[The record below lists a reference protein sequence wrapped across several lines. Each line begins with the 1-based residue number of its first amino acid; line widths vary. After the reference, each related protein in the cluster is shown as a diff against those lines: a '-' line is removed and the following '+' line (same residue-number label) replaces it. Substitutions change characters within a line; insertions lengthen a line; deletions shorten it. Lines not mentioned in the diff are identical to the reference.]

1 MCKNEIFKN
10 NKPIEKPVL
19 DWEEFKI
26 SFLKNNYNE
35 NMFREDGSFNP
46 KFNSNKKTGIIAQI
60 FEDHWDK
67 IPEQSKH
74 NILIS
79 RPNAD
84 KEVKKII
91 DCYNKNLGCSVY
103 YCEDCDEFTYV
114 GHTCKSRFCTSC
126 GYKYKLCRTENIIAT
141 AYNCK
146 HRHIVFTMPEP
157 LRYYF
162 FVKYEVMI
170 NILFEAVNLTINS
183 VLNESFKKENG
194 KLKKYVSTEK
204 YTPVFFAFLHT
215 FGRDMKW
222 NPHIHVLLAEIKLTK
237 DKCEDWNY
245 FSFNALRK
253 RFIRNLFELM
263 SKELGPSFDSM
274 KNKMYKEHKK
284 GFYVYAKKKKFK
296 KLKHLIEYN
305 ARYCGR
311 PAISEN
317 RILNYDGENVTFCYN
332 DHNDNSY
339 HEVTVTAFEFI
350 AMLIRHIIPENFKTI
365 RYFGF
370 YRKKS
375 PLHEQLIKMISNEV
389 MKIRKSILN
398 HKMCIMK
405 FFKRNPYDCPKC
417 GKFMEYFC
425 EIKGGG

>member
-1 MCKNEIFKN
+1 MCKNCVIDKPKISLEDFKN
-10 NKPIEKPVL
+10 
-19 DWEEFKI
+19 

-35 NMFREDGSFNP
+35 NMFKDDGSFNP
-46 KFNSNKKTGIIAQI
+46 KYNSKKKTVVIAQI
-60 FEDHWDK
+60 LEDYWDK
-67 IPEQSKH
+67 ISEQSKH
-74 NILIS
+74 NILIA

-126 GYKYKLCRTENIIAT
+126 GYKYKLYRTENIIAT

-146 HRHIVFTMPEP
+146 HRHIVFTMPEE

-183 VLNESFKKENG
+183 ILNESFKKENG
-194 KLKKYVSTEK
+194 KLKKYVSALK
-204 YTPVFFAFLHT
+204 YTPGYFAFLHT

-237 DKCEDWNY
+237 DKCENWNY

-253 RFIRNLFELM
+253 RFMRNLLDLM

-274 KNKMYKEHKK
+274 KSKMYKEHKK

-296 KLKHLIEYN
+296 KLKDLIE
-305 ARYCGR
+305 
-311 PAISEN
+311 
-317 RILNYDGENVTFCYN
+317 
-332 DHNDNSY
+332 
-339 HEVTVTAFEFI
+339 
-350 AMLIRHIIPENFKTI
+350 
-365 RYFGF
+365 
-370 YRKKS
+370 
-375 PLHEQLIKMISNEV
+375 
-389 MKIRKSILN
+389 
-398 HKMCIMK
+398 
-405 FFKRNPYDCPKC
+405 
-417 GKFMEYFC
+417 
-425 EIKGGG
+425 